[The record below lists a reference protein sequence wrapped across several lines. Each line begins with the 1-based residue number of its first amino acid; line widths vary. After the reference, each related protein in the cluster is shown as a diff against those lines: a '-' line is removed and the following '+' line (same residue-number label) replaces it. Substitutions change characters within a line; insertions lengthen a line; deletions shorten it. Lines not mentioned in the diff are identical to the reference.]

1 MCSCY
6 WSCSIYTDLFTE
18 GAVCTVNTTTGL
30 IYTNTSTRG
39 GKFELLDG
47 ENCTVY
53 KLTPNN
59 NASTG
64 EITLS
69 VPFCVGDQEYTKLYV
84 SLSFDIIDSGSL
96 YYLW

>member
-1 MCSCY
+1 MYTSVAISCFN
-6 WSCSIYTDLFTE
+6 CYTDLFTD
-18 GAVCTVNTTTGL
+18 GSVCTVNTTTGL

-47 ENCTVY
+47 DNCTVY

-59 NASTG
+59 NGSTG

-69 VPFCVGDQEYTKLYV
+69 VPFCIGQQEYTKLHV
-84 SLSFDIIDSGSL
+84 SLTSDLPYYISL
-96 YYLW
+96 V